1 MRLLYS
7 LCVWAA
13 VVLFTAGT
21 AAAESPQ
28 EPSGKRAG
36 GDEGGGEHSREGG
49 DSGEGGE
56 GGGEHSGDGEGG
68 GGSDEESAQQFG
80 LEDTYDHIRVGARLI
95 LTYDAE
101 VNAFTGTVENTTSA
115 TLLQVRV
122 EVHLSNGTELG
133 PTPPVDL
140 APGET
145 IPITLEATSDPFDT
159 WSAHPEVG
167 GSEDGSVM
175 TAVQSASWGHVK
187 ASVAQ

>member
-1 MRLLYS
+1 M
-7 LCVWAA
+7 
-13 VVLFTAGT
+13 VLFTAGT

-49 DSGEGGE
+49 EGGE
-56 GGGEHSGDGEGG
+56 GGDSGEGGEGG

-80 LEDTYDHIRVGARLI
+80 LEDTYDHIRAGARLI
-95 LTYDAE
+95 LKFDAE
-101 VNAFTGTVENTTSA
+101 ANAFTGTVENTTSA

-122 EVHLSNGTELG
+122 EIHLSNGTELG

-167 GSEDGSVM
+167 GSGGEDGAVA

-187 ASVAQ
+187 ASLAQ